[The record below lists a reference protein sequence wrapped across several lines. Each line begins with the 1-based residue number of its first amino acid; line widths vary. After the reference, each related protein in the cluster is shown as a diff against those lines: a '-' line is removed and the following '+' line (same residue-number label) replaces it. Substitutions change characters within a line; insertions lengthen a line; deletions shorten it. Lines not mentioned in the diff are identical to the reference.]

1 MMTERRGVET
11 VIVGINAGAEAGR
24 EIGEGSIEIEITI
37 MTEIEIEITADK
49 GITTDTDKIIS

>member
-24 EIGEGSIEIEITI
+24 EIGEGSIEREITS
-37 MTEIEIEITADK
+37 MTEHRDQDYSRS
-49 GITTDTDKIIS
+49 GITTDIDEIIC